1 MAEDGN
7 TVCLAMTSR
16 LHCETMNEKAKHVNL
31 NLPESLYRQARGQAG
46 FEAMSLTA
54 WIKGLIV
61 RALEAEADTPGRAS

>member
-1 MAEDGN
+1 
-7 TVCLAMTSR
+7 
-16 LHCETMNEKAKHVNL
+16 MNEKAKHVNL

-61 RALEAEADTPGRAS
+61 RALEVKADTPGRAS